1 MEEKGVKFHPESA
14 LTKDDSGGP
23 PRCPAHRFAQRVKFS
38 DLSRD
43 YLERL
48 VRGARNEDLAGLGL
62 DTPPRASGDVT
73 SKLLTPGLGGEAT
86 LVARESL
93 IACGIPLIPIILQA
107 YHEELSFQPEV
118 EDGDRV
124 GSGQSL
130 GKASGPAP
138 ELLMSE
144 RVLLNFLQFL
154 SGVATLTRSYIDVLG
169 PSTTRLLDTRKTIPG
184 YRMLQKYAVACG
196 GGWNHR
202 LGLFDRVMLKD
213 NHLAANSA
221 RSGQALTELVGKAR
235 RRNPELLIELE
246 IDDLAQIPAALDA
259 APDKLML
266 DNFTI
271 PQLKRAVALIGRR
284 VCTEATGGVTLDN
297 LTEYGSIGLDFIS
310 TGALVHKAVWK
321 DIGLDWNSGASPER

>member
-1 MEEKGVKFHPESA
+1 MDEKKVKFHPEPTFSR
-14 LTKDDSGGP
+14 DNSGTP
-23 PRCPAHRFAQRVKFS
+23 PFCPAQRVKFS

-48 VRGARNEDLAGLGL
+48 VRGARQEDLEGFGL
-62 DTPPRASGDVT
+62 DVPPQASGDVT
-73 SKLLTPGLGGEAT
+73 SKLLSSGLGGEAT

-93 IACGIPLIPIILQA
+93 IACGIPLIPIVLNA
-107 YHEELSFQPEV
+107 YHEDLSFDPEV

-124 GSGQSL
+124 ESGQSL
-130 GKASGPAP
+130 GIVSGPAS

-154 SGVATLTRSYIDVLG
+154 SGVATLTRSYVDALG

-221 RSGQALTELVGKAR
+221 LSGEALTELVGKAR
-235 RRNPELLIELE
+235 RRNPELLIEVE
-246 IDDLAQIPAALDA
+246 VDDLEQVPAVLEAG
-259 APDKLML
+259 PDKLML
-266 DNFTI
+266 DNFSI
-271 PQLKRAVALIGRR
+271 PQLKRAIALIGRR
-284 VCTEATGGVTLDN
+284 VCTEATGGVTLDK
-297 LTEYGSIGLDFIS
+297 LAELGSIGLDFIS
-310 TGALVHKAVWK
+310 AGALVHKAVWM
-321 DIGLDWNSGASPER
+321 DIGLDWNFGTYPAG

>member
-1 MEEKGVKFHPESA
+1 MKFDPEPASA
-14 LTKDDSGGP
+14 KDVSGAP
-23 PRCPAHRFAQRVKFS
+23 PRCSAHRFAQQIRFS

-43 YLERL
+43 YLDRL
-48 VRGARNEDLAGLGL
+48 VVMAHREDLAGFGL
-62 DTPPRASGDVT
+62 SDPPRTTGDVT
-73 SKLLTPGLGGEAT
+73 SQLLPSGLEGEAT

-93 IACGIPLIPIILQA
+93 VACGIPLIPIILKA
-107 YHEELSFQPEV
+107 YHDELSFQPEV

-124 GSGQSL
+124 GAGQSL
-130 GKASGPAP
+130 GRASGPVP

-154 SGVATLTRSYIDVLG
+154 SGVATTTRSYIDALG
-169 PSTTRLLDTRKTIPG
+169 PSPTRLLDTRKTTPG
-184 YRMLQKYAVACG
+184 YRMLQKYAVARG

-221 RSGQALTELVGKAR
+221 RSGQALIDLVDRAR
-235 RRNPELLIELE
+235 RRNPELLLELE
-246 IDDLAQIPAALDA
+246 VDDLAQIPAALEA

-271 PQLKRAVALIGRR
+271 PQLKRAVAMIGRR

-297 LTEYGSIGLDFIS
+297 LTEFGTIGLDFIS

-321 DIGLDWNSGASPER
+321 DIGLDWNSGATSE